1 MLSGNVRPDVVGVRG
16 LPGRRPSSCSGQTEL
31 PIPRTGGW
39 AGLGILDLKAIDL
52 ELETASGEGIVSRI
66 TASVRA
72 VVLEWWEEVRADAG
86 CPKRGIAVEC
96 LEALFV
102 MLSVGVER
110 LG

>member
-1 MLSGNVRPDVVGVRG
+1 M
-16 LPGRRPSSCSGQTEL
+16 QWT
-31 PIPRTGGW
+31 
-39 AGLGILDLKAIDL
+39 GILDLKAIDL

-66 TASVRA
+66 TASVQA

-86 CPKRGIAVEC
+86 CPKRGIQVAVEC